1 MCNGTIMDK
10 LISFSL
16 PLMLSGILQLM
27 FNAVDIIVVG
37 RFSGSQALAAVGST
51 SALINVFTNLFIGI
65 SLGANVLTA
74 RFYAAGR
81 EKEVSE
87 TVHTAI
93 TLALIS
99 GIAMALVGLVFSRGA
114 LALMGTPDDVIGTL
128 YADLFSGNAVFHALQ
143 LWRGDPARRR
153 GHEAP
158 AAVFDDCGSY
168 QRVPEYGAG
177 HRI

>member
-1 MCNGTIMDK
+1 MEQTTAKKNKYEIDMCNGTIMDK

-93 TLALIS
+93 TLALVS
-99 GIAMALVGLVFSRGA
+99 GIVMALVGLVFPRER
-114 LALMGTPDDVIGTL
+114 
-128 YADLFSGNAVFHALQ
+128 
-143 LWRGDPARRR
+143 WR
-153 GHEAP
+153 
-158 AAVFDDCGSY
+158 
-168 QRVPEYGAG
+168 
-177 HRI
+177 

>member
-1 MCNGTIMDK
+1 MEQTTAKKNKYEIDMCNGTIMDK

-93 TLALIS
+93 TLALVS
-99 GIAMALVGLVFSRGA
+99 GIVMALVGLVFSKGA
-114 LALMGTPDDVIGTL
+114 LALMGTPDDVIGLSAL
-128 YADLFSGNAVFHALQ
+128 YMRIYFLGMPFFMLSIM
-143 LWRGDPARRR
+143 ARRSC
-153 GHEAP
+153 AP
-158 AAVFDDCGSY
+158 SGTRSVRCCF
-168 QRVPEYGAG
+168 
-177 HRI
+177 

>member
-93 TLALIS
+93 TLALVS
-99 GIAMALVGLVFSRGA
+99 GIVMALVGLVFSKGA
-114 LALMGTPDDVIGTL
+114 LALMGTPDDVIGLSAL
-128 YADLFSGNAVFHALQ
+128 YM
-143 LWRGDPARRR
+143 
-153 GHEAP
+153 
-158 AAVFDDCGSY
+158 
-168 QRVPEYGAG
+168 
-177 HRI
+177 RIYFCAYACYKWHSKRKEIKHIIRAKYKTNFR